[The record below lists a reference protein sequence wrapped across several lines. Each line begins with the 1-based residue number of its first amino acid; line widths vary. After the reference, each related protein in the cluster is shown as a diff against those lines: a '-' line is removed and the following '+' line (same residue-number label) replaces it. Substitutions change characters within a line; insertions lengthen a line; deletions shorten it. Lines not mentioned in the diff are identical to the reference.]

1 MNNSKKMTE
10 IIEKKKELSQE
21 KTPKYGTRKLSIGL
35 VSCMLGFS
43 LIIAPGSSK
52 AAEASENETVATETN
67 TPEENPVEEATPVA
81 NEEIKK
87 EETKE
92 EVVEQAQ
99 EVVAKQADTF
109 VEKLE
114 AIEVEEGEEID
125 YKQAVTNLPQDAKLD
140 VVTPVDTKEAGE
152 KTTSAKITFADG
164 SVKEIQIK
172 VNVKAVEAKEEA
184 EDLEFSEKVERQP
197 VKAPENPKTGVR
209 DAAPPEDTTTDADAN
224 NAVHAY
230 VGVVNGLNI
239 DANLSKASD
248 NQFKPIAGVKA
259 YFQWFETWGGKEY
272 SSPVYTATSGA
283 DGQLHMGIKPYL
295 AEDGKLIKFDA
306 DTTVSAGRERY
317 RFWIDESTIP
327 EGYQL

>member
-67 TPEENPVEEATPVA
+67 TPEENPIEEATPVA
-81 NEEIKK
+81 NEEIKT
-87 EETKE
+87 EEAKE

-114 AIEVEEGEEID
+114 TIEVEEGEEID

-140 VVTPVDTKEAGE
+140 VITPVDTKEAGE

-164 SVKEIQIK
+164 SVKEIEIK
-172 VNVKAVEAKEEA
+172 VNVKAVEAVEAKEEA
-184 EDLEFSEKVERQP
+184 EDL
-197 VKAPENPKTGVR
+197 
-209 DAAPPEDTTTDADAN
+209 
-224 NAVHAY
+224 
-230 VGVVNGLNI
+230 
-239 DANLSKASD
+239 
-248 NQFKPIAGVKA
+248 
-259 YFQWFETWGGKEY
+259 
-272 SSPVYTATSGA
+272 
-283 DGQLHMGIKPYL
+283 
-295 AEDGKLIKFDA
+295 
-306 DTTVSAGRERY
+306 
-317 RFWIDESTIP
+317 
-327 EGYQL
+327 

>member
-67 TPEENPVEEATPVA
+67 KPEENPVEEATPVA
-81 NEEIKK
+81 NEEIKT

-92 EVVEQAQ
+92 

-114 AIEVEEGEEID
+114 TIEVEEGEEID
-125 YKQAVTNLPQDAKLD
+125 YKEAVTNLPQDAKLD
-140 VVTPVDTKEAGE
+140 VITPVDTKETGE

-172 VNVKAVEAKEEA
+172 VNVKAVEATEEA
-184 EDLEFSEKVERQP
+184 EDL
-197 VKAPENPKTGVR
+197 
-209 DAAPPEDTTTDADAN
+209 
-224 NAVHAY
+224 
-230 VGVVNGLNI
+230 
-239 DANLSKASD
+239 
-248 NQFKPIAGVKA
+248 
-259 YFQWFETWGGKEY
+259 
-272 SSPVYTATSGA
+272 
-283 DGQLHMGIKPYL
+283 
-295 AEDGKLIKFDA
+295 
-306 DTTVSAGRERY
+306 
-317 RFWIDESTIP
+317 
-327 EGYQL
+327 